1 MPPKTLLD
9 LPKVLKWKLSR
20 FPWAFGS
27 NFTKNQGKL
36 RFLALSCHISSVTCL
51 FVMKFGRNIKHTIRL
66 DFIKRFVL
74 KNLHGVESGLKYIK
88 FLSIFDVIFCTWWS
102 ILADFHPYILPNKS
116 VFFLNEANTSYS
128 NFFHQ
133 CIDLLISI

>member
-1 MPPKTLLD
+1 M
-9 LPKVLKWKLSR
+9 

-27 NFTKNQGKL
+27 DFTKNQGKL
-36 RFLALSCHISSVTCL
+36 HFWHLSCHISSVTCL
-51 FVMKFGRNIKHTIRL
+51 FVMKLGRNIKHTIRL

-88 FLSIFDVIFCTWWS
+88 FSSIFDVIFALDGLFWMIS
-102 ILADFHPYILPNKS
+102 SPKSYQASLFSFLIRRLILVI
-116 VFFLNEANTSYS
+116 T
-128 NFFHQ
+128 FFHQ